1 MDGKVYVIYY
11 VGIICLPV
19 ILQRIK

>member
-1 MDGKVYVIYY
+1 MDGKIYVIYY